1 MRLKPSGRSRHL
13 TATLAMVFALMSMA
27 ALLVSGSIGLFF
39 LFQSQQDAIADEQQ
53 LVAQQAAMRVAGFL
67 QEKFSVMDAAVR
79 LTRSGEERQRALQ
92 VLLGLQP
99 AFRQL
104 LLLNVKNE
112 VLFRVS
118 RMSKAESARLDRQL
132 GDDPFSWVKAGRRY
146 IGTVNVDQ
154 VTSEPLIIMAVPVTT
169 ILGEILGVLV
179 AEVNLKFM
187 WDLVDQLKVG
197 ESGHTYVVDSLGRL
211 IAFGDTG
218 RVLKGEILTHLKDV
232 ADFID
237 SPGRGDQSGVNIS
250 TGINGRM
257 MVGTYVPLIE
267 PDWAVMTE
275 LPVREAYRPVMQGA
289 VASAGMLLVMAI
301 LAALLGVMVA
311 QRLAIPILNLA
322 DTATRIEA
330 GEKDLQAAMV
340 GPTEVIRL
348 AAAFNNMTKRLR
360 VMLVAE
366 AKRSRKLAQEVDK
379 RKKTQEALRESSSVL
394 NATFES
400 ISDGVLVV
408 TGNGQVS
415 HYNSRFAELWS
426 IPDTVLATGDD
437 AAMIDYVSSQ
447 LVDPKGFET
456 KIKELYQSAS
466 LSEDTLH
473 FKDGRI
479 VERFSYPLREDGRET
494 GRAWFFRDVTERVRL
509 EEMMIQSEKMLSIGG
524 LAAGMA
530 HEVNNPLAGIQQSA
544 SVLKNRLLGDFPGN
558 HQAADMAGTTLATI
572 RQYLELRK
580 LPEMLDGID
589 TSCERA
595 ASIVRNMLGF
605 ARKSDRVHSI
615 QDLGALLDQTIELA
629 RTDFDL
635 KKQYDFKRIKIV
647 KQFDATVAPVPCD
660 PGKLQQVFLNILK
673 NGAEAM
679 VETPGDPQH
688 PTITL
693 RILDDGEWVRVEI
706 EDNGPG
712 MADKTRRS
720 IFDPF
725 FTTKPVGRGTGL
737 GLSVS
742 YFIITEDHGGELGA
756 YKAEG
761 GGTRFLIRLPKAGLP
776 SPR

>member
-1 MRLKPSGRSRHL
+1 
-13 TATLAMVFALMSMA
+13 MVFALMSMA

-53 LVAQQAAMRVAGFL
+53 LVAQQAAMTVAGFL

-104 LLLNVKNE
+104 LLMNIENSE
-112 VLFRVS
+112 LFRVS
-118 RMSKAESARLDRQL
+118 RMSQTESARLDHQL
-132 GDDPFSWVKAGRRY
+132 RGDPFARVRDGHRH
-146 IGTVNVDQ
+146 IGSVYVDQ

-169 ILGEILGVLV
+169 ILGEILGIMA

-187 WDLVDQLKVG
+187 WDLVDRLKVG
-197 ESGHTYVVDSLGRL
+197 DSGHTYVVDSLGRL

-218 RVLKGEILTHLKDV
+218 RVLKGEMITDLKAV
-232 ADFID
+232 SDFIGN
-237 SPGRGDQSGVNIS
+237 PEGGDETGVNIS
-250 TGINGRM
+250 IGINGDLV
-257 MVGTYVPLIE
+257 VGTYVPLIE
-267 PDWAVMTE
+267 PNWAVMTE
-275 LPVREAYRPVMQGA
+275 LPVKEAYWPVMRSA
-289 VASAGMLLVMAI
+289 VILAAVLLAVAI
-301 LAALLGVMVA
+301 LAAHLGGVVA
-311 QRLAIPILNLA
+311 RRLAIPILDLA
-322 DTATRIEA
+322 DTAGRIEG
-330 GEKDLQAAMV
+330 GELELRAMLA

-348 AAAFNNMTKRLR
+348 ADAFNKMTERLR
-360 VMLVAE
+360 DMLDAE
-366 AKRSRKLAQEVDK
+366 EERNRKLAQEIVK
-379 RKKTQEALRESSSVL
+379 RKEAQEALKENSSVL

-408 TGNGQVS
+408 TGNGNAS
-415 HYNSRFAELWS
+415 HYNSRFAEIWS
-426 IPDTVLATGDD
+426 IPEEVLTTGDD
-437 AAMIDYVSSQ
+437 AAMIEFVSSQ

-456 KIKELYQSAS
+456 KINELYQSS
-466 LSEDTLH
+466 NLSEDTLH
-473 FKDGRI
+473 FTDGRI

-558 HQAADMAGTTLATI
+558 HRAAEMAGTTLATI
-572 RQYLELRK
+572 RRYIELRK
-580 LPEMLDGID
+580 LPEMLDGIA
-589 TSCERA
+589 TACERA
-595 ASIVRNMLGF
+595 ASIVSNMLGF
-605 ARKSDRVHSI
+605 ARKSDRVSAN
-615 QDLGALLDQTIELA
+615 QDLGELLDQTIELA

-635 KKQYDFKRIKIV
+635 KKQYDFKQIKIIR
-647 KQFDATVAPVPCD
+647 KYDAGVAPVPCD
-660 PGKLQQVFLNILK
+660 PSKLQQVFLNILK

-679 VETPGDPQH
+679 VEAKGCRGR
-688 PTITL
+688 PTLIL
-693 RILDDGEWVRVEI
+693 RIQEDGEWVRVEI

-712 MADKTRRS
+712 MDDKTRRS
-720 IFDPF
+720 IFVPF

-756 YKAEG
+756 YPAEG

-776 SPR
+776 GPR